1 MSNDVILTDDL
12 KEHLDQ
18 FSLENLPKFSRGKVG
33 RLYKQAM
40 AHILTHL
47 AAYPMRDG
55 KPEVATLTITIPIRT
70 VMEKVKTPFETS
82 FGTQEVDVPKLKGL
96 IASVKVKAGI
106 EALESDDV
114 RMATEIRNGRITDV
128 RFNSEDNDNPL
139 SYDQTKFP
147 FDSDAVDE
155 LDK

>member
-12 KEHLDQ
+12 KNHLDA

-40 AHILTHL
+40 AQILSHL

-55 KPEVATLTITIPIRT
+55 KPEVATLTIVIPIRT
-70 VMEKVKTPFETS
+70 VMAKVKTNIEGPYGS
-82 FGTQEVDVPKLKGL
+82 QEVDLPKLKGL

-106 EALESDDV
+106 DALESDDV

-128 RFNSEDNDNPL
+128 RFNPDDNDNPL
-139 SYDQTKFP
+139 AYDQTKLP
-147 FDSDAVDE
+147 FADSGDGDE
-155 LDK
+155 

>member
-12 KEHLDQ
+12 KNHLDQ

-40 AHILTHL
+40 AQILSHL

-70 VMEKVKTPFETS
+70 VMEKVKTNIESP

-106 EALESDDV
+106 DALESDDV

-128 RFNSEDNDNPL
+128 RFNPEDNDNPL
-139 SYDQTKFP
+139 TYDQQKLP

-155 LDK
+155 LDR